1 LERPYRPACRS
12 TPSGAASAASSQRC
26 RNEGMLRLAT
36 HAPGTISTT
45 RDEDSVHVT
54 ILFQNK
60 ALHGD
65 AVASENVTPSRC
77 MGRS

>member
-1 LERPYRPACRS
+1 MLPHNAR
-12 TPSGAASAASSQRC
+12 
-26 RNEGMLRLAT
+26 MLRLAT

-60 ALHGD
+60 ALHED
-65 AVASENVTPSRC
+65 AVASENFTPSRSLKFQSKAPE
-77 MGRS
+77 GNAEVST